1 MSNIK
6 KLLED
11 FKDAIY
17 SDNYPETSRIH
28 LEVQNAIIK
37 DPKILEELHCAEYS
51 SFIKE
56 QNYMSLCLNY
66 IQSEDWKL
74 VKRKNDITVES
85 RGSGN
90 EFFTRCTVLI
100 DADIVPALSVL
111 SEIDLVTSWYYI

>member
-11 FKDAIY
+11 FKDALY

-37 DPKILEELHCAEYS
+37 DPKILEELHCVEYS

-100 DADIVPALSVL
+100 DADIVSALSVL